1 MKAILTHG
9 STNYLMTP
17 DQATEV
23 LTLMLRY
30 GTEVWVT
37 DYEKQ
42 ADTGKYVDVAK
53 VRPASQHTAG
63 DMRLLELR
71 LVPDEMYGVAKMR
84 HLAQGDK

>member
-53 VRPASQHTAG
+53 VRPASHTAS

-84 HLAQGDK
+84 HLAQEDK